1 MPCGEIVLRRFF
13 ALEGN
18 VPTVCV
24 NDRGTCAETAEG
36 VRDDLL
42 GIARNVGIAFL
53 RREAVDRNFDDD
65 GEEAGGVDGASP

>member
-1 MPCGEIVLRRFF
+1 M
-13 ALEGN
+13 
-18 VPTVCV
+18 CV